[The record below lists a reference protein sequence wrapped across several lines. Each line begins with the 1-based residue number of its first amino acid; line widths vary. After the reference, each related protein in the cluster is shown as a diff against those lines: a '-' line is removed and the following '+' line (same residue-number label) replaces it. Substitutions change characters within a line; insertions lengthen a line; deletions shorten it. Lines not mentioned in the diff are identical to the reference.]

1 MRCLVLGARLA
12 ASLFFLALALPAT
25 AQEFRGS
32 ITGKISD
39 SSGAILPGVTITATN
54 VDTGG
59 KTTAVTNG
67 EGVYFIPFL
76 QPGKYTVAAELMR
89 PGEPSV
95 VPDRCAPVGSG
106 VVENSPSRRAQDA
119 VIGML
124 GPVSVQLRCK
134 EADLFVTSR

>member
-12 ASLFFLALALPAT
+12 ASLFVLALALPAT

-67 EGVYFIPFL
+67 EGVYCIPFL
-76 QPGKYTVAAELMR
+76 QPGKYTVAAELMGF
-89 PGEPSV
+89 P
-95 VPDRCAPVGSG
+95 APQ
-106 VVENSPSRRAQDA
+106 E
-119 VIGML
+119 
-124 GPVSVQLRCK
+124 
-134 EADLFVTSR
+134 